1 MAEKARGSVPR
12 GTCGPR
18 APFGSGAKEERT
30 VEIARGGVWSFPFD
44 HRRANGQ
51 VRDATVVVVM
61 GGEVVKRKKHE

>member
-1 MAEKARGSVPR
+1 M
-12 GTCGPR
+12 
-18 APFGSGAKEERT
+18 
-30 VEIARGGVWSFPFD
+30 EIARGGVWSFPFD